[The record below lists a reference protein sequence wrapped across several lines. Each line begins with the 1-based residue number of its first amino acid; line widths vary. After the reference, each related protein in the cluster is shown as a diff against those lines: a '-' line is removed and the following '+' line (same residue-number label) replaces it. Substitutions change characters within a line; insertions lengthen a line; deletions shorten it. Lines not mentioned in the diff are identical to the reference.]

1 MELCSAF
8 SSKIEFQNVHAKEEG
23 LFTLKKAFPVPL
35 FPLHSIFRHSTNQ
48 NATCI
53 VHSGTQKV
61 QCQSIPPPPLSPLVI
76 IIIVAVALLSATS
89 NQRPTP
95 PPPKEEELASP
106 PFLIIL
112 HHNRQTREGGESATL
127 VCAKPGGKGSLHS
140 GGAGCKS
147 GRSSPPLPPTVHHTT
162 PAPSFILA
170 VGLAS

>member
-112 HHNRQTREGGESATL
+112 HHHRQTREGGRVQRTSAL
-127 VCAKPGGKGSLHS
+127 SLEGRVHCTQEGQAAS
-140 GGAGCKS
+140 LAGLLLLFPQPS
-147 GRSSPPLPPTVHHTT
+147 TT
-162 PAPSFILA
+162 PHQPQALF
-170 VGLAS
+170 